1 MDSRPSKRLLVS
13 ACLAG
18 VNCTF
23 RGKNNLNDK
32 IKRLVDSGAAI
43 ALCPEVFAHLG
54 VPRENIELSGGDGND
69 ILDGKAKA
77 ISVNGRD
84 VTKPLIAGAYK
95 VLGVAKR
102 YDIREAVLKSNSPT
116 CGVGRIYDGTF
127 SNTLKNGDG
136 VLAALLKR
144 NGIIVSTEREG
155 LLRHPIRKIRVWL
168 RRTLQLVPAKPHRL
182 LPVEGRSRKEA

>member
-1 MDSRPSKRLLVS
+1 MDSRQNKRLLVS

-32 IKRLVDSGAAI
+32 IKTLVGDGEAI
-43 ALCPEVFAHLG
+43 ALCPEVFGSLG
-54 VPRENIELSGGDGND
+54 VPRENIELSGGDGSD
-69 ILDGKAKA
+69 LLDGKAKA
-77 ISVNGRD
+77 ISSSGID
-84 VTKPLIAGAYK
+84 VTKNIIAGADK
-95 VLGVAKR
+95 VLKTVKMCG
-102 YDIREAVLKSNSPT
+102 IREAILKSNSPT

-144 NGIIVSTEREG
+144 NGINVITD
-155 LLRHPIRKIRVWL
+155 
-168 RRTLQLVPAKPHRL
+168 
-182 LPVEGRSRKEA
+182 